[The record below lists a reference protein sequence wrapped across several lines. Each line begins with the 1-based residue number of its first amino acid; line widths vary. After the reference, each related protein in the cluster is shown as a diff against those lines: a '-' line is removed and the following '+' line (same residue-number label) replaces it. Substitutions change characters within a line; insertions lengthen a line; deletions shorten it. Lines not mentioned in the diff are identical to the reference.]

1 MGELIQQVFNDI
13 SLEKEPMMWQSK
25 KQSSNMTEKRI
36 QFLIEVQETLFE
48 NVGFTDKVNNM
59 ISNSFRNLIL
69 LRVNQEKMMFSV
81 ML

>member
-36 QFLIEVQETLFE
+36 QFLIEFQETLFE

>member
-13 SLEKEPMMWQSK
+13 SLEKDPMMWQSK
-25 KQSSNMTEKRI
+25 KQSGNMTEKRT
-36 QFLIEVQETLFE
+36 QFLIEFQETLFE
-48 NVGFTDKVNNM
+48 NVGFTEKVNNI